1 VTDALPSP
9 GSSAYWERRY
19 RKGRNSGPGSYSR
32 LARFKA
38 DTVNRLVAEDDI
50 FSVIEFGCGDGNQL
64 SLMQYKRYCG
74 IDVSPTAI
82 ANCRRIFAADP
93 TKRFLLPGELAQNE
107 RFDCSI
113 SLDVIFHLLEDD
125 VFEHYMEDL
134 FRFATRRVIVYSS
147 DCDDRTFEM
156 RHGVLPAPHVRHRP
170 FTRWIERN
178 APHWR
183 ALQVIAN
190 DYPFDVSDQN
200 NTSFADFHVYGPA

>member
-1 VTDALPSP
+1 
-9 GSSAYWERRY
+9 
-19 RKGRNSGPGSYSR
+19 
-32 LARFKA
+32 
-38 DTVNRLVAEDDI
+38 
-50 FSVIEFGCGDGNQL
+50 
-64 SLMQYKRYCG
+64 
-74 IDVSPTAI
+74 
-82 ANCRRIFAADP
+82 
-93 TKRFLLPGELAQNE
+93 
-107 RFDCSI
+107 
-113 SLDVIFHLLEDD
+113 
-125 VFEHYMEDL
+125 MEDL